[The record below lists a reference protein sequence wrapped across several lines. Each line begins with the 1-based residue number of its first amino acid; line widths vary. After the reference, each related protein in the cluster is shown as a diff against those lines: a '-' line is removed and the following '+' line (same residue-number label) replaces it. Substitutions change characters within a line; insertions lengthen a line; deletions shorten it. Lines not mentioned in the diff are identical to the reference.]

1 MGSAVKQAFEILAYK
16 IGEGVQA
23 AEISGSGQKVNLF
36 QQTVTSHESQDLSFI
51 NGMITLGLRGCAQLS
66 ASKLISNFNQLLEA
80 NRHHLPLVVNTST
93 SDSADAVYGTLN
105 SFEHLSAIRQTGCF
119 QLIASSAQEEIYLT
133 LIAHRI
139 AELSLIPGVVIADH
153 EKEEEPD
160 FPEDH
165 LISAYLGNPDD
176 EIKCPTPAQEMIFG
190 SKRRRIPNWFSLDLP
205 AMIGTGKDSNAISLE
220 TAAISTF
227 FNRHLQELI
236 EQAYTEFNSL
246 FKTNLQPVSSIHSK
260 TGYALVSLGNRI
272 KALAGELPRIEKQ
285 TDVISIQQ
293 VFPFPEKAFQDL
305 IKKKK
310 AITILE
316 GMDHSCAARSSFYNS
331 VKGATSNSGSTTYS
345 GKCTSQLT
353 AASLEKA
360 IQHMISGQKRLDF
373 YLGLEFTKKNSSSP
387 IHRIELQ
394 EIEQNY
400 PGIQKATINVERK
413 GDPSPLN
420 DRSAEVPLAIRMYKD
435 KGPVYSRLSRFYNN
449 TAVFYEYDQP
459 AELVADPFAALP
471 ITPSLSA
478 GFFSQAGKRTKIP
491 ELNTLNCTGCGD
503 CFVHCPHSALPPVA
517 QSLEQFIRTGID
529 MASAKGEVITKLQPL
544 LKNLSKVAAKII
556 LSTDVRTL
564 KDFLPQAFRNLVIQL
579 KLEGEKLKTV
589 NREMDSVLTEIA
601 ELPIAITDDFFA
613 IPNTVEK
620 GSGELFSLIV
630 DPTAC
635 NGCGI
640 CSEVCGQ
647 DALSMEDQDENKLER
662 MINSFKLWE
671 RMPDTAGS
679 TITRLHH
686 DKSYS
691 SLAAMFLSRSY
702 YMTMSGANCS
712 LEDAPYKTLLH
723 IITAATESVVQPK
736 IIQQIK
742 QIDGLID
749 ALLENIH
756 DKLSNALPKDNLDQL
771 SATLRQTH
779 GKKLGLKDVVRQ
791 MDNQDEFLLDAE
803 DLERKTE
810 LATALKNLRWS
821 LAEGPTGVGRSRF
834 GMLLAGSGSM
844 DWTRQYPTNNFTG
857 PSIIHWNGSAPEKSI
872 GMFHGQLRYT
882 LDNFRLLRKSELEVK
897 DKYDPNLHDTEIAGL
912 EWDQLSENEKQSI
925 PPILLIAERDDL
937 NESGWTGLNQLL
949 AGKYPV
955 KVFLLDHC
963 ASPEKDPVA
972 ALTLINSGLFSTIA
986 QKSAFVFQGGLGNTE
1001 HLFDGLLGGLSKT
1014 YPAFFSL
1021 YATKQDK
1028 HGIQNTDWNLY
1039 AELAMNS
1046 RVFPAL
1052 RYDPGEKSDFISGA
1066 ISLDGNKAVDQNW
1079 VKEKVALADGKS
1091 IEYTITWADW
1101 ALSQVDWKD
1110 EFMPLESK
1118 SKKLLLSEYIQLSNQ
1133 ARKNHRPAIMR
1144 SNEDGLKY
1152 YSVSPLV
1159 VEMTEAVLAY
1169 WRTLKE
1175 MSGLLTQF
1183 PMRLRTEITRELK
1196 VEYERKAIALK
1207 AEFDQKIKDQENAQS
1222 EILRQQLK
1230 DKLVALAGMVKKQS
1244 QE

>member
-23 AEISGSGQKVNLF
+23 AKISGSGQKVNLF

-66 ASKLISNFNQLLEA
+66 AHKLISNFNQLLEA
-80 NRHHLPLVVNTST
+80 NRQHLPLVVNTST
-93 SDSADAVYGTLN
+93 SDSADPVYGTLN

-139 AELSLIPGVVIADH
+139 AELSLIPGIVIADH
-153 EKEEEPD
+153 EKEGKPD

-165 LISAYLGNPDD
+165 LITAYLGNPDD
-176 EIKCPTPAQEMIFG
+176 EIECPTPAQKMIFG
-190 SKRRRIPNWFSLDLP
+190 NKRRRIPNWFNLDIP
-205 AMIGTGKDSNAISLE
+205 AMVGTGKDSNAISLE
-220 TAAISTF
+220 AAAKATF
-227 FNRHLQELI
+227 FDHHLQELI
-236 EQAYTEFNSL
+236 EQAYTEFNDL
-246 FKTNLQPVSSIHSK
+246 FKTGLQPVSSIQRKSR
-260 TGYALVSLGNRI
+260 YALVSFGNRI
-272 KALAGELPRIEKQ
+272 KAMAGELPRIEKQ
-285 TDVISIQQ
+285 TDIISIQQ
-293 VFPFPEKAFQDL
+293 VSPFPEKAFKDL
-305 IKKKK
+305 INKKK

-316 GMDHSCAARSSFYNS
+316 DVDHSGAARSSFYNS
-331 VKGATSNSGSTTYS
+331 VKGATSKSGTTIYS
-345 GKCTSQLT
+345 GKCAGQFT

-360 IQHMISGQKRLDF
+360 IQHMISGQKRSDF

-400 PGIQKATINVERK
+400 PDIQKATINVERK
-413 GDPSPLN
+413 DDQSPLN
-420 DRSAEVPLAIRMYKD
+420 DRSGEVPLAIRMYKD

-459 AELVADPFAALP
+459 AELVADPFAAIP

-478 GFFSQAGKRTKIP
+478 GFFSQTDKRTMIP
-491 ELNTLNCTGCGD
+491 ELNTLKCNGCGD

-517 QSLEQFIRTGID
+517 HTLEQLIRTGID
-529 MASAKGEVITKLQPL
+529 MAALKGVTITKLTPL
-544 LKNLSKVAAKII
+544 LKNLAKVSAKSI
-556 LSTDVRTL
+556 LSKEVRTV
-564 KDFLPQAFRNLVIQL
+564 KDFLPQTFQDLATQL
-579 KLEGEKLKTV
+579 KLEGEKLEV
-589 NREMDSVLTEIA
+589 IVREMNAVLTEI
-601 ELPIAITDDFFA
+601 EEFPVVVTDDFFA
-613 IPNTVEK
+613 VPNTVEK
-620 GSGELFSLIV
+620 GSGELFSLVV

-635 NGCGI
+635 TGCGI
-640 CSEVCGQ
+640 CSEVCGE
-647 DALSMEDQDENKLER
+647 DALSMEDQDIENLER
-662 MINSFKLWE
+662 MTHSFKLWE
-671 RMPDTAGS
+671 RMPDTAGN

-702 YMTMSGANCS
+702 YMSMSGANCS

-723 IITAATESVVQPK
+723 IITAATESVVQPR
-736 IIQQIK
+736 IVEQIK

-749 ALLENIH
+749 ALSTNIH
-756 DKLSNALPKDNLDQL
+756 DKLGDALPKDNLDQL
-771 SATLRQTH
+771 AATLKQTH
-779 GKKLGLKDVVRQ
+779 GKKLSLEDVVHQ
-791 MDNQDEFLLDAE
+791 MDDQDEFLLDAE

-810 LATALKNLRWS
+810 LAKALKNLKWS

-844 DWTRQYPTNNFTG
+844 DWTRQYPANNFTG

-882 LDNFRLLRKSELEVK
+882 LDNFRLLRKAELEVK
-897 DKYDPNLHDTEIAGL
+897 DKYDPSLHDSEIAGL
-912 EWDQLSENEKQSI
+912 DWDQLSEIEKQSI
-925 PPILLIAERDDL
+925 PPILLIAERNDL

-972 ALTLINSGLFSTIA
+972 ALTQINSGLFSTIA

-1021 YATKQDK
+1021 YAMKQDK
-1028 HGIQNTDWNLY
+1028 HGIQNTDWSLY

-1046 RVFPAL
+1046 RAFPAL

-1066 ISLDGNKAVDQNW
+1066 ISLDGNKAADQNW
-1079 VKEKVALADGKS
+1079 VKEKIALTDEES

-1101 ALSQVDWKD
+1101 ALSQVDWRD

-1133 ARKNHRPAIMR
+1133 ARKNHKPAIMR
-1144 SNEDGLKY
+1144 SNEQGLKY

-1175 MSGLLTQF
+1175 MGGLLTQF
-1183 PMRLRTEITRELK
+1183 PMKLRTEITRELK
-1196 VEYERKAIALK
+1196 VEYERKAIISYSLT
-1207 AEFDQKIKDQENAQS
+1207 
-1222 EILRQQLK
+1222 
-1230 DKLVALAGMVKKQS
+1230 LAA
-1244 QE
+1244 